1 MGEEIRLAYK
11 LRFNLQIIN
20 MKEID
25 FYYQT
30 IHSGNLN
37 AIRYNVASLH
47 DAVQIATS
55 MITDDEELYCVEFYW
70 GKILHVAEVPSREK
84 I

>member
-1 MGEEIRLAYK
+1 
-11 LRFNLQIIN
+11 

-30 IHSGNLN
+30 VHSGNLN

-70 GKILHVAEVPSREK
+70 DKILHVVEVPSREK
-84 I
+84 M